1 MKENKI
7 LFKSFRFIQAG
18 LLIFVIG
25 VFGNVQQ
32 LHAQTQHYSFDFRNK
47 TVQEA
52 IAMIEKQSNYAF
64 LFSEKSSSILNR
76 KLNTQVKD
84 TAINGVLDRVFKD
97 LPLSYKIVG
106 QQILLTLKTAPVIPQ
121 APIRKIQ
128 GTVKDNRGETL
139 PGVSIVLK
147 AFPSLGTT
155 TDIDG
160 NFVLQVPEDNESLL
174 VSFVGMETLEV
185 KLQEGVG
192 QYDVILQPS
201 NTELSEVVAV
211 GYFNRKKDSF
221 TGSAVTVSG
230 EQLRQVNPNNVFQS
244 LQTFDPSFRILE
256 NNLLGSDPNS
266 LPNINVRGTSSV
278 PTGGNGEV
286 LRRDNINSNVN
297 MPTFILDGYEVG
309 VERIY
314 DLDVNRIASITL
326 LKDAAATAI
335 YGSRASNGV
344 MVITTVAPKE
354 GQLEVTYNLELNT
367 SITDLSS
374 YHVLNARDKLE
385 YERLAGLYDYNGALN
400 QDELDELY
408 YQKMYNIVS
417 GVDTYWLSQPIRS
430 TLGHK
435 HSLYISGGSQAMRYG
450 IDLHYQGMPG
460 VMKKSERNRYGIGVE
475 LSYNKDQKLLFKNTL
490 SFDKVKAAESPYGSF
505 SEYVR
510 MNPYYPKT
518 DGNGQ
523 LIQEIDSWT
532 DRSGAGGSM
541 NTATVLN
548 PLFDATLNSF
558 QDKSYW
564 EVNDVFSI
572 EWNITEALRLR
583 ALASIGQKS
592 TYQDEFVSPLD
603 NEYYFYATQ
612 DLKKRGKYTYNREQQ
627 SYYDGN
633 ATLTYSNSFGR
644 HFVNLALGANLRE
657 NKSSGESMVATGFT
671 NDRFTSIGFANSYK
685 ENSSPYSTSSKE
697 RLFGTFLSANY
708 SFDNRYLLD
717 LSVRA
722 DGSSKFGSDNKVAP
736 FWALG
741 IGWNLHHEKALQAVG
756 VLSQLRLKA
765 NTGLTGAVS
774 FTPYMANTLYEY
786 YKDNW
791 YSTGVGAIV
800 DQYGNEN
807 LKWQRTRN
815 YDIGLDLGF
824 LDDRFFVSGRYY
836 YKLTQDMLTD
846 VTLPPSTGFSYYKEN
861 LGDIRNQGYELY
873 LKLQAVKQTDITVA
887 VFGNFTHNR
896 NKLVKISNSLKKLNE
911 KADES
916 QLEDEYK
923 GTPLLRYNEGLSMN
937 TIYAVRSLGID
948 PENGKELFITKE
960 GQLTHDW
967 NVADIVPICDAS
979 PDLEGFFGGNIY
991 YKGFL
996 LNFSFYTRF
1005 GGYEYNQT
1013 LVDRVENADPRYNV
1027 DRRAFKY
1034 RWANPGDVARFKDI
1048 ADLGSTQVT
1057 QRFIEK
1063 DNVLELKSVYLSYDF
1078 SPAIAKKLFMK
1089 SLRASVTL
1097 NDLWRT
1103 SSIAIERGID
1113 YPFARI
1119 FIFSLQT
1126 TF

>member
-1 MKENKI
+1 
-7 LFKSFRFIQAG
+7 
-18 LLIFVIG
+18 
-25 VFGNVQQ
+25 
-32 LHAQTQHYSFDFRNK
+32 
-47 TVQEA
+47 
-52 IAMIEKQSNYAF
+52 
-64 LFSEKSSSILNR
+64 
-76 KLNTQVKD
+76 
-84 TAINGVLDRVFKD
+84 
-97 LPLSYKIVG
+97 
-106 QQILLTLKTAPVIPQ
+106 
-121 APIRKIQ
+121 
-128 GTVKDNRGETL
+128 
-139 PGVSIVLK
+139 
-147 AFPSLGTT
+147 
-155 TDIDG
+155 
-160 NFVLQVPEDNESLL
+160 
-174 VSFVGMETLEV
+174 ME
-185 KLQEGVG
+185 
-192 QYDVILQPS
+192 
-201 NTELSEVVAV
+201 
-211 GYFNRKKDSF
+211 
-221 TGSAVTVSG
+221 
-230 EQLRQVNPNNVFQS
+230 
-244 LQTFDPSFRILE
+244 
-256 NNLLGSDPNS
+256 
-266 LPNINVRGTSSV
+266 
-278 PTGGNGEV
+278 
-286 LRRDNINSNVN
+286 
-297 MPTFILDGYEVG
+297 
-309 VERIY
+309 
-314 DLDVNRIASITL
+314 
-326 LKDAAATAI
+326 
-335 YGSRASNGV
+335 
-344 MVITTVAPKE
+344 
-354 GQLEVTYNLELNT
+354 
-367 SITDLSS
+367 
-374 YHVLNARDKLE
+374 
-385 YERLAGLYDYNGALN
+385 
-400 QDELDELY
+400 
-408 YQKMYNIVS
+408 
-417 GVDTYWLSQPIRS
+417 W
-430 TLGHK
+430 
-435 HSLYISGGSQAMRYG
+435 
-450 IDLHYQGMPG
+450 
-460 VMKKSERNRYGIGVE
+460 RYGIGVE

-583 ALASIGQKS
+583 ALASIGQKF

-741 IGWNLHHEKALQAVG
+741 IGWNLLHEKALQAVG
-756 VLSQLRLKA
+756 VISQLRLKA

-824 LDDRFFVSGRYY
+824 QDDRFFVSGRYY

-861 LGDIRNQGYELY
+861 LGDIRNQGYEIN
-873 LKLQAVKQTDITVA
+873 LKLQAVKQTDFTVA
-887 VFGNFTHNR
+887 VFGNFTYNR

-1027 DRRAFKY
+1027 DCRAFKY

-1078 SPAIAKKLFMK
+1078 SPVIAKKLFMK

-1113 YPFARI
+1113 YPFARN
-1119 FIFSLQT
+1119 FTFSLQT